1 MNIISISWGKKR
13 DIPSIASVLNDAL
26 TRGILV
32 FASASNVGANDR
44 ITFPARVHGVFCIGS
59 ADSYGNRSRFSPP
72 FEGEE
77 KYSTL
82 GEAVSAA
89 CPMIRSKEPGYDSSK
104 QTIRRDG
111 TSTATPIAAGI
122 AALLMDY
129 TRQLTDKWKTTDTYE
144 IMRRI
149 FIGISEA
156 TVGKDYRYLALSY
169 VFGPGKNS
177 SAYIKEIISVP
188 AGM

>member
-1 MNIISISWGKKR
+1 MKK
-13 DIPSIASVLNDAL
+13 DIPSIASILNDAL
-26 TRGILV
+26 TSGILV

-59 ADSYGNRSRFSPP
+59 ADTYGNRSRFSPP

-77 KYSTL
+77 KYSAL
-82 GEAVSAA
+82 GEAVLAA
-89 CPMIRSKEPGYDSSK
+89 CPVNFSNEPGYDGSK
-104 QTIRRDG
+104 QMIRRDG

-122 AALLMDY
+122 GALLIDL
-129 TRQLTDKWKTTDTYE
+129 TRQ
-144 IMRRI
+144 IMGKGKRADIYDNIRKL

-169 VFGPGKNS
+169 IFGLGKDS
-177 SAYIKEIISVP
+177 KAEIKNMISVP

>member
-1 MNIISISWGKKR
+1 MKK
-13 DIPSIASVLNDAL
+13 DIPSIASILNDAL
-26 TRGILV
+26 TSGILV

-59 ADSYGNRSRFSPP
+59 ADTYGNRSRFSPP

-77 KYSTL
+77 KYSAL
-82 GEAVSAA
+82 GEAVLAA
-89 CPMIRSKEPGYDSSK
+89 CPVNFSNKPGYNGSK
-104 QTIRRDG
+104 QMIRRDG

-122 AALLMDY
+122 GALLIDL
-129 TRQLTDKWKTTDTYE
+129 TRQ
-144 IMRRI
+144 IMGKGKRADIYDNIRKL

-156 TVGKDYRYLALSY
+156 TAGKDYRYLALSY
-169 VFGPGKNS
+169 IFGPGKDS
-177 SAYIKEIISVP
+177 KAEIKNMISVP